1 MNNITLAGVIDSDI
15 TFSHSVI
22 SDKFN
27 EFFLVCS
34 RNSGIVDRIK
44 CVVTDFMSNGLEK
57 NCNIEISGEI
67 RTRNYDGEDGKRHVS
82 VYVLVN
88 QIFDYA
94 GEDKNYVSADCYIA
108 KEPTYRKTPLG
119 RQISDLL
126 VACHRRTM
134 KSDYINCIAWG
145 RNAIKSSMFNV
156 GDHIELNGRL
166 QSREYKKKIDDETY
180 EVRTAY
186 ELSASMIAVVE
197 ESEEID
203 ESSN

>member
-57 NCNIEISGEI
+57 NCKIEISGEI

-145 RNAIKSSMFNV
+145 SYAIKTSEIPV
-156 GDHIELNGRL
+156 GTRLCVSGRM
-166 QSREYKKKIDDETY
+166 QSRKYTKRFEDGRGEERVAY
-180 EVRTAY
+180 EVSIIS
-186 ELSASMIAVVE
+186 EVE
-197 ESEEID
+197 NNED
-203 ESSN
+203 ND

>member
-156 GDHIELNGRL
+156 GDHIELSGRL
-166 QSREYKKKIDDETY
+166 QSREYKKKIDNETY

-197 ESEEID
+197 ESEVID

>member
-108 KEPTYRKTPLG
+108 KEPTYRRTPLG

-156 GDHIELNGRL
+156 GDHIELIGRL

>member
-1 MNNITLAGVIDSDI
+1 MNNITLAGVIDIDI

-156 GDHIELNGRL
+156 GDHIELNRRL